1 MSKLII
7 FSDIFGRIFKNSFDE
22 FIKEYSIKYSFVLF
36 TKKIQCCISDCNREA
51 DYRVI
56 ANNNHNNEEVYLY
69 LCAYHLNKIFW
80 HGDP

>member
-1 MSKLII
+1 MSKELAI
-7 FSDIFGRIFKNSFDE
+7 FSDKFTITHI
-22 FIKEYSIKYSFVLF
+22 FVLL
-36 TKKIQCCISDCNREA
+36 TQKAQCDISGCDREA

-56 ANNNHNNEEVYLY
+56 ASNNNDEEVYLF